1 MVTLK
6 SLELRSF
13 LSHDSTLLRFKKDE
27 KLLIDGASG
36 SGKSSIV
43 DAIIW
48 ALYGVGRVDNKSLI
62 LSGATEAQ
70 VTLDLEDG
78 DIQYRIIRNITK
90 AGKHVVMVQVDGKPV
105 PTAGTK
111 ETQKYIEDKILH
123 CSYELFI
130 NSVAYPQ
137 GNQES
142 FVMASNARRKELLLE
157 IIGVN
162 DIDTY
167 YESARNQLA
176 AKELEEAAR
185 VGELA
190 ALKAQMEP
198 LALKAEKLPE
208 IKKQL
213 EEAEEYEKVAKK
225 RVEASHLEYTRVG
238 IEVMKLGELE
248 GQLDQNQL
256 LLGRLTSDANGVKF
270 NIEKNRNLRPVE
282 AVRAEITELLPKE
295 EEFSKVSEELN
306 AAVQKNYERTALIGE
321 KPSHK
326 DYDEKIDY
334 LKARLKRLTDE
345 QPDCPSGPDCPYM
358 ARVGPE
364 KASLEAEIAR
374 AIKDGEDYD
383 TAMAD
388 WTDRLGLLGDDPTPE
403 ISARLR
409 ALQPSMEKLK
419 NLRTELDS
427 AEKRDAS
434 MATERAKLAEIDTK
448 FQTAQE
454 DRAILVTKIQD
465 YKDRNVVEKMD
476 IAKAAWYRDD
486 MALTEAQ
493 KNVSSLKVQ
502 LGIAEDA
509 VTTFADMNRKVL
521 ELAGSSEE
529 GTIKKLKLMK
539 EAFGSTGIKALAV
552 DYMIPRLEDK
562 INEVLAQM
570 SDFRVQLDTQ
580 KKSQADTT
588 IEGLFIT
595 IRNER
600 GETFDFASYSGGEK
614 LKITV
619 AISEALASLQKVG
632 FRILDELFV
641 GLDEDSTES
650 FATVLAQVQSRFS
663 QMLCISH
670 LRSIKDIFDSRVTV
684 VKLQGKSTIHE

>member
-1 MVTLK
+1 MILL
-6 SLELRSF
+6 SALELRNF
-13 LSHDSTLLRFKKDE
+13 LSHESTKLTFKAND

-48 ALYGVGRVDNKSLI
+48 GLYGVGRVDNKSLI
-62 LSGATEAQ
+62 RSGSTEAT
-70 VTLDLEDG
+70 VVIDLVEVKDVYQ
-78 DIQYRIIRNITK
+78 ITRTITK
-90 AGKHVVMVQVDGKPV
+90 GGKHTVLVVKNRVPV

-111 ETQKYIEDKILH
+111 ETQKYIEETILH

-162 DIDTY
+162 DIDGY
-167 YESARNQLA
+167 YEKARTLLA
-176 AKELEEAAR
+176 TAELEEATR
-185 VGELA
+185 LGELA
-190 ALKAQMEP
+190 SLKTQMEIISQ
-198 LALKAEKLPE
+198 KAEKFDELTKE
-208 IKKQL
+208 L
-213 EEAEEYEKVAKK
+213 GVAEADEKTLKA
-225 RVEASHLEYTRVG
+225 RTEASNAEYASVG
-238 IEVMKLGELE
+238 LEVMKLTELE

-256 LLGRLTSDANGVKF
+256 LLGSITADVGNVKF
-270 NIEKNRNLRPVE
+270 KIEQNRNLRPVE
-282 AVRAEITELLPKE
+282 AVKVEIDALLPKE
-295 EEFSKVSEELN
+295 EEFGKVSEELN
-306 AAVQKNYERTALIGE
+306 AAVQKNYERTALLGE

-364 KASLEAEIAR
+364 KASLEEEIAR
-374 AIKDGEDYD
+374 AIKEGEDYD

-388 WTDRLGLLGDDPTPE
+388 WTDRLATLGDDPTPE

-409 ALQPSMEKLK
+409 ALQPTMEKLK
-419 NLRTELDS
+419 NLRTELSS
-427 AEKRDAS
+427 AERRDAA
-434 MATERAKLAEIDTK
+434 MAAEHAKLIELQTK
-448 FQTAQE
+448 FNTATE
-454 DRAILVTKIQD
+454 DRAVLEIKIKD

-476 IAKAAWYRDD
+476 IAKAAWYKDSMD
-486 MALTEAQ
+486 LNEAS
-493 KNVSSLKVQ
+493 KKVSSLKVQ
-502 LGIAEDA
+502 VGVAEEA
-509 VTTFADMNRKVL
+509 ANNFKEMNRKVL
-521 ELAGSSEE
+521 ELAGSSNS
-529 GTIKKLKLMK
+529 GTIEKLKLMK
-539 EAFGSTGIKALAV
+539 EAFGSSGIKALAV

-580 KKSQADTT
+580 KKSQAETT
-588 IEGLFIT
+588 MEGLFIT
-595 IRNER
+595 IRNDR

-619 AISEALASLQKVG
+619 AISEALASLQKIG

-650 FATVLAQVQSRFS
+650 FANVLAQVQSRFS
-663 QMLCISH
+663 QMICISH
-670 LRSIKDIFDSRVTV
+670 LRGIKDIFESRVTV